1 MRFTRISILKTRINF
16 LYGNPDFLYLFV
28 TADLILP
35 NFSYLFGCKITLYF
49 IQSDS
54 TLTTKPPP
62 MPGRRSSNT
71 HMFLSLD
78 QQALDTQYDALVA
91 QFSAAASLGDLNRL
105 VAQIDQETKQID
117 ADLARFV
124 GFASRKHNGDIA
136 ATELNRARLS
146 SAITYSNLLTQ
157 VFSDA
162 NDLGNSLTSKIK
174 KLDLEIGN
182 VNATFQYVSDV
193 QALRN
198 NIKQIQYAIDNH
210 DWESAAKCVHAIKHE
225 LHPDLVRGKFAS
237 AVVPSADIP
246 EYPGPLVEKWIE
258 FLKTTFQDLFNEAA
272 KTRSVPE
279 ITKYFRLFPLIDE
292 PELGLI
298 CYSKFICSI
307 ITESSRALAQSASN
321 NEGKLGVYADIT
333 SKLFESV
340 SLMLAQ
346 HSPLISK
353 YYSEIYPDAIVYVVG
368 KIQREIDT
376 QIGTIADTFYDTS
389 RIEKMLQD
397 IQLHKFI
404 ALKNITSGES
414 DFEVADNDVA
424 SIVEVGDLVHELSS
438 IMNYWSLYCKF
449 ITVNYYTLPDSS
461 LGTELVLPS
470 LLANGNFNKKIKSKY
485 VPAFDALYLFYFRRS
500 LEKAITIEELPSLLP
515 YLVASKVSQSP
526 DQAPVS
532 SVVED
537 ITLVFHSTLKNV
549 LETAH
554 VSSVRKFVGDSYR
567 ILQDDFLNG
576 FIAKSLEENLP
587 RYNQILT
594 LMSAQELSATES
606 PILSRT
612 GTPAPETVGS
622 FLKGASSALGNV
634 VGSGTAI
641 VSAANPAKPVNNT
654 KLINFVLYV
663 NTVAVGLE
671 FITQICTNFTTRNPT
686 YLSNLFPF
694 GIDSEKVANIIKSEL
709 LEPFEARVKEIIR
722 SSLLRFYEQSLK
734 TKVATLILEVVP
746 DTNESNYVVYSTSAL
761 NDPSIILKFKSAW
774 NAMILP
780 YKQTLHK
787 TLVYDKLLRK
797 IVENVVKA
805 LEKKLLSALKKFKI
819 NELGALKL
827 DKDLSYIINEMCEED
842 YELKEKFVR
851 VTQIALLVGMDSEE
865 YELNSY
871 SGGENDGINWVL
883 TPLER
888 KQIRRFRI

>member
-1 MRFTRISILKTRINF
+1 
-16 LYGNPDFLYLFV
+16 
-28 TADLILP
+28 
-35 NFSYLFGCKITLYF
+35 
-49 IQSDS
+49 
-54 TLTTKPPP
+54 
-62 MPGRRSSNT
+62 
-71 HMFLSLD
+71 MFPSLD
-78 QQALDTQYDALVA
+78 QATLDTQYDALVG
-91 QFSAAASLGDLNRL
+91 QFAAAASLGDLNRL
-105 VAQIDQETKQID
+105 VQQIDHETKQID
-117 ADLARFV
+117 GDLSRFV
-124 GFASRKHNGDIA
+124 GVTSRKHNGDVA
-136 ATELNRARLS
+136 AAELNRAKLS
-146 SAITYSNLLTQ
+146 SAIKHSNQLTR

-162 NDLGNSLTSKIK
+162 NDLGHSLTSKIK
-174 KLDLEIGN
+174 ALDQEIGN
-182 VNATFQYVSDV
+182 VNSTFQYVSDV

-198 NIKQIQYAIDNH
+198 NIKQTQYAIDNQ
-210 DWESAAKCVHAIKHE
+210 DWESAARCVHSIKHE
-225 LHPDLVRGKFAS
+225 LSPDLVNGKFAT

-258 FLKTTFQDLFNEAA
+258 LLKGTFQDLFNEAA
-272 KTRSVPE
+272 KNRSVPE
-279 ITKYFRLFPLIDE
+279 ITKYFQLFPLIDQ
-292 PELGLI
+292 PELGLN

-307 ITESSRALAQSASN
+307 ITESSKALAQSASN

-353 YYSEIYPDAIVYVVG
+353 YYSETYPNAIVYVVG

-389 RIEKMLQD
+389 RIEKVLQD

-404 ALKNITSGES
+404 ALKNITGGEYDS
-414 DFEVADNDVA
+414 EVADNDVA
-424 SIVEVGDLVHELSS
+424 SIVEVGDLVHEVSS

-449 ITVNYYTLPDSS
+449 ITVNYYTLPDIAP
-461 LGTELVLPS
+461 GTELVLPN

-485 VPAFDALYLFYFRRS
+485 VPAFESLYLFYLRRS

-515 YLVASKVSQSP
+515 YLVASRVSMSP

-549 LETAH
+549 LESAH
-554 VSSVRKFVGDSYR
+554 VGSVRKFVSESYR

-576 FIAKSLEENLP
+576 FIAKALEENLP

-594 LMSAQELSATES
+594 LTSAQELSANES
-606 PILSRT
+606 PVLSRT

-622 FLKGASSALGNV
+622 FFKGASSALGNV

-641 VSAANPAKPVNNT
+641 VSAANPAKPVNNS

-663 NTVAVGLE
+663 NTVAAGLE
-671 FITQICTNFTTRNPT
+671 FITQICANFTTRNPS

-709 LEPFEARVKEIIR
+709 LEPFDSRAKDIIR
-722 SSLLRFYEQSLK
+722 TSLLKFYELSLK
-734 TKVATLILEVVP
+734 TKVAALILEVIP
-746 DTNESNYVVYSTSAL
+746 DSNEGNFVVYSSSAL
-761 NDPSIILKFKSAW
+761 NDPSIILKFKASW
-774 NAMILP
+774 NAIILP
-780 YKQTLHK
+780 YKQTFHK
-787 TLVYDKLLRK
+787 ALVYDKLLRK
-797 IVENVVKA
+797 IVENVAKA
-805 LEKKLLSALKKFKI
+805 LEKKLLLALKKFKI

-827 DKDLSYIINEMCEED
+827 DKDLSYMINEMCEDD

-851 VTQIALLVGMDSEE
+851 VTQIVLLVGMDSEE

-871 SGGENDGINWVL
+871 SGDDNDGINWVL

-888 KQIRRFRI
+888 KQIRRLRV